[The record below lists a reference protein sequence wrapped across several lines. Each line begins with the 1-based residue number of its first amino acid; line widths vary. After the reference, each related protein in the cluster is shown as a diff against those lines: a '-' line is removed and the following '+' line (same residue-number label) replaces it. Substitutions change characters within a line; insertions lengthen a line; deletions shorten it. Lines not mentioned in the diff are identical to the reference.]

1 MRGSRLRYDKER
13 CYYHLM
19 NRVAGE
25 PGVYPFG
32 DAEREKLIQ
41 LAGDLSRFYSIELL
55 SFVVMG
61 NHWHAICAG
70 AGGTAVA

>member
-32 DAEREKLIQ
+32 DLGEE
-41 LAGDLSRFYSIELL
+41 GDGLFIASP
-55 SFVVMG
+55 
-61 NHWHAICAG
+61 A
-70 AGGTAVA
+70 